1 MDTNKLLL
9 RQIKKHLTEDVIE
22 STPGLSAFI
31 DSVNESYM
39 NFNHDIEMNERAFN
53 IAEMEYE
60 EINQKLNSEKETI
73 ERGIKRLSNM
83 IRAIAPEFDLTRID
97 NQDDLLF
104 IAGMLEEQVKKRK
117 QVEKQLKVAID
128 KEIAASN
135 IKSEFL
141 ATISHE
147 IRSPLNV
154 ITSLSHILLAENHL
168 KEQEENLEI
177 LKIASNSLMM
187 LINDVLDF
195 SKIESGKLEL
205 KKYSFDLHSLL
216 KDILKGSKPL
226 AKGKRLKFKLNLS
239 DDLPRMVYSD
249 SLRIKQILVN
259 LISNALKFT
268 EEGSVN
274 LNVKLISE
282 IKDSY
287 LIQFEVTDTGIG
299 IPENKL
305 KEIFSEF
312 YQVAKKHSRN
322 GTGLGL
328 SISKHLLNLLNSEI
342 MVDSKEG
349 VGSKFFFKIYLEKGE
364 QIDINEEDSKTA
376 ESLFGMSI
384 LIVDDMAFNRIVI
397 EKMLKKWNLKLDF
410 AEHGIEA
417 VEKVKQRNYDLV
429 LMDVHM
435 PKMDGIEATKTI
447 RTFNQDTFIVA
458 LTASSDEKTKERVFE
473 AGMNNFITKPIIPN
487 ELHKIIK
494 SRSKSQQLIF

>member
-53 IAEMEYE
+53 ISEMEYE

-154 ITSLSHILLAENHL
+154 ITSLSHILLAEKHL
-168 KEQEENLEI
+168 KEQVENLEI

-226 AKGKRLKFKLNLS
+226 AKGKRLKFKL
-239 DDLPRMVYSD
+239 
-249 SLRIKQILVN
+249 
-259 LISNALKFT
+259 
-268 EEGSVN
+268 
-274 LNVKLISE
+274 
-282 IKDSY
+282 
-287 LIQFEVTDTGIG
+287 
-299 IPENKL
+299 
-305 KEIFSEF
+305 
-312 YQVAKKHSRN
+312 
-322 GTGLGL
+322 
-328 SISKHLLNLLNSEI
+328 
-342 MVDSKEG
+342 
-349 VGSKFFFKIYLEKGE
+349 
-364 QIDINEEDSKTA
+364 
-376 ESLFGMSI
+376 
-384 LIVDDMAFNRIVI
+384 
-397 EKMLKKWNLKLDF
+397 
-410 AEHGIEA
+410 
-417 VEKVKQRNYDLV
+417 
-429 LMDVHM
+429 
-435 PKMDGIEATKTI
+435 
-447 RTFNQDTFIVA
+447 
-458 LTASSDEKTKERVFE
+458 
-473 AGMNNFITKPIIPN
+473 II
-487 ELHKIIK
+487 
-494 SRSKSQQLIF
+494 